1 MGRIIGVAN
10 QKGGV
15 GKTTTAINLAAS
27 LAVLEFKTL
36 LVDADPQANSTTGVG
51 FDLHNITQS
60 LYDCMVN
67 EAAPKDVLLKTEIP
81 NLDLI
86 PSHIDLVGAEIEMIN
101 YPNREMV
108 LKNILEQIK
117 NEYDFIII
125 DCSPSLGLITV
136 NAITAADSVIVPVQ
150 CEFFALEGLG
160 KLLNTIKIVQSRL
173 NTKLEI
179 EGILMTMYDGRLRLC
194 NQVVS
199 EVRRHFE
206 DIVFNTIIHRN
217 SKLSEAPS
225 VGKPVVLYDGNSKGS
240 MNYLNLAKEILQKN
254 DMTKI
259 KNEERILEL

>member
-1 MGRIIGVAN
+1 MARIIGVAN

-15 GKTTTAINLAAS
+15 GKTTSAINLAAS
-27 LAVLEFKTL
+27 FAVLEYKTL

-51 FDLHNITQS
+51 FDLHNITSS

-67 EAAPKDVLLKTEIP
+67 NAPAEDVILKSEIP

-101 YPNREMV
+101 YPSRENVM
-108 LKNILEQIK
+108 KGILEPVRDK
-117 NEYDFIII
+117 YDFIII

-136 NAITAADSVIVPVQ
+136 NALVASDSVIVPVQ

-173 NTKLEI
+173 NPDLQI

-199 EVRRHFE
+199 EVRRHFDE
-206 DIVFNTIIHRN
+206 IVFSTIIHRN
-217 SKLSEAPS
+217 TRLSEAPS
-225 VGKPVVLYDGNSKGS
+225 VGKPVILYDAESKGTV
-240 MNYLNLAKEILQKN
+240 NYLNLAKEVLQKN
-254 DMTKI
+254 DLTRI
-259 KNEERILEL
+259 KNEERIIE